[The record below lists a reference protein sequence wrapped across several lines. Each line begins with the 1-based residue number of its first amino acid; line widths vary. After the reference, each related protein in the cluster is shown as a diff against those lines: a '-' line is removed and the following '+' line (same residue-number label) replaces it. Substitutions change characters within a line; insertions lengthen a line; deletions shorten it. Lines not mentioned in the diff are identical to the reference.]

1 MSADESTLRA
11 LADAAGIAIP
21 AEDLDPLLAALRN
34 NLEATRTLAAVP
46 LDDEEPIVAF
56 DPRWP

>member
-1 MSADESTLRA
+1 VTADEQTMRV

-21 AEDLDPLLAALRN
+21 IEDTEPLLAALRN
-34 NLEATRTLAAVP
+34 NLEAAHTLASVP
-46 LDDEEPIVAF
+46 LEDDEPIVAF

>member
-1 MSADESTLRA
+1 VSADESTLRA
-11 LADAAGIAIP
+11 LADAAGISIP

-34 NLEATRTLAAVP
+34 NLDATRVLAAVP
-46 LDDEEPIVAF
+46 LLDEEPIVAF

>member
-46 LDDEEPIVAF
+46 LDDEEPIAAF